1 MVTSTFGIITC
12 AMMILLSL
20 VLIPYLLINVV
31 CYWLLQICYRISFSK
46 RSLLY
51 LELITVPLLLFV
63 FIIYVRYA
71 YSLEG
76 CLILLFMTYIM
87 THTLFLCA
95 YYPQKKLK
103 LIVQL
108 VGISLVMTIILMTI
122 YIAFIFNPLCSLIG

>member
-1 MVTSTFGIITC
+1 MVTSTYGIITC

-108 VGISLVMTIILMTI
+108 VGISLVMTTILMTI